1 MLSLE
6 LPVGI
11 LGLLSDHDDLNLQR
25 GRGDA
30 VWMG

>member
-6 LPVGI
+6 LPVEI

-25 GRGDA
+25 VGGA
-30 VWMG
+30 VWMD